1 MTAPT
6 RASEAPRTT
15 PMPKRPDSPPD
26 ASPPPSDAGARARL
40 RRARTAL
47 LALVQIGLITTIFLQ
62 VNYLSCRRPHAVDLT
77 LNQRFTLSD
86 TTRSALLGIGGEVR
100 VVMAFL
106 ASSELY
112 HEVRGLLSE
121 YDRVGGDAVQAEYL
135 DLSRSRS
142 RLAELEDRH
151 QIRFGGDQVVV
162 IGDTGR
168 IKVLRAEDLVRRDAN
183 TGRIADFLGEQ
194 AFTAALLEVTE
205 QRQRKIYLVTGGRRV
220 EELVPI
226 AAHLQPLANAQNAR
240 LEGLSLEGLSEIP
253 EDADVLFFAGNS
265 NDLSEREYEIVRDFW
280 EHRRGGVV
288 IFLDPAARTPNL
300 HRLLREHG
308 VAPNPDRVLSV
319 VSVGGM
325 RPQRI
330 SDVPVYFMPGDGPSR
345 EFGALSTRLTGQTQ
359 SIQVLHED
367 DLLIS
372 ENIRPQPLLVAGEG
386 FWGETDYQAEEVVYN
401 PGIDTG
407 PPDLVFTAASVEKG
421 MLGDASLAEGS
432 SRLVVVGNADFIS
445 PDGNHSQ
452 VNLDFTMSALN
463 WVMAREELMGISPRQ
478 PTAFTLNIS
487 AADFGLL
494 QSILIFVMPGLALI
508 AGGLVWFRRRA

>member
-1 MTAPT
+1 MA
-6 RASEAPRTT
+6 
-15 PMPKRPDSPPD
+15 KRPHSSPADRP
-26 ASPPPSDAGARARL
+26 ASQDAGVRARL
-40 RRARTAL
+40 LRVRTAL
-47 LALVQIGLITTIFLQ
+47 LALVQVGLIATLFLQ
-62 VNYLSCRRPHAVDLT
+62 ANYLSCRRPHAVDLT

-86 TTRSALLGIGGEVR
+86 TTRSTLRGLGGEVR
-100 VVMAFL
+100 IVMAFL

-112 HEVRGLLSE
+112 HEVRGLLTE
-121 YDRVGGDAVQAEYL
+121 YDRVGGDEVLAEYL

-142 RLAELEDRH
+142 RLAELEDRY

-162 IGDTGR
+162 IGESGR
-168 IKVLRAEDLVRRDAN
+168 LKVLRAEDLVRRDAN
-183 TGRIADFLGEQ
+183 TGRIAEFLGEQ

-220 EELVPI
+220 EEIVPI
-226 AAHLQPLANAQNAR
+226 AGHLQPLANAQNAR
-240 LEGLSLEGLSEIP
+240 LEGLALQGLSEIP
-253 EDADVLFFAGNS
+253 EDADVLFFPGNS
-265 NDLSEREYEIVRDFW
+265 SDLSEREYEIVRDFW
-280 EHRRGGVV
+280 ERRGGGLV
-288 IFLDPAARTPNL
+288 IFLDPTARTPNL

-330 SDVPVYFMPGDGPSR
+330 TDVPVYFMPGEGPTR
-345 EFGALSTRLTGQTQ
+345 ELGALSTRLFGQTQ
-359 SIQVLHED
+359 SLAVLYED

-386 FWGETDYQAEEVVYN
+386 FWGEIDYQAEEVVYN
-401 PGIDTG
+401 PGVDTG

-421 MLGDASLAEGS
+421 LLGDASLTEGS

-478 PTAFTLNIS
+478 PTSFTLNIT
-487 AADFGLL
+487 AAQFGLL

-508 AGGLVWFRRRA
+508 VGGLVWFRRRA